1 MAGNERVEGS
11 KILRH
16 PDREEIVKKL
26 INGESVK
33 QIEKWLKGKYPRT
46 KRLHVSYMTLQKF
59 RAQNLNIKGELLE
72 EVKKAKEEF
81 EQVSVD
87 TQLRELTTNSNAYQD
102 KIKEIASKEL
112 DVTRRLL
119 EMDKIISS
127 RIEYYYNILA
137 AGGSIKHDKIF
148 IEYISMLKSIMQDW
162 KKYVEGFA
170 DQKIEHNVNVQVVNT
185 QVSILKEIV
194 FETLQEMSPDLVP
207 VFIDRVNRKLSG
219 MDTSSPE
226 YKTYQLGVIDVEP
239 E

>member
-1 MAGNERVEGS
+1 MENGRVEGD
-11 KILRH
+11 KILKH
-16 PDREEIVKKL
+16 PDREEIIKKL

-33 QIEKWLKGKYPRT
+33 QIEAWLRKKYPRT

-59 RAQNLNIKGELLE
+59 RSKNLNIKGDLLE
-72 EVKKAKEEF
+72 EVKKAKSEY
-81 EQVSVD
+81 EQTSLD
-87 TQLRELTTNSNAYQD
+87 SQLKDLTTGSNAYQE
-102 KIKEIASKEL
+102 KINEIASKEL

-137 AGGSIKHDKIF
+137 AGGNIKHDKIF

-194 FETLQEMSPDLVP
+194 FETLQEMSPELVP
-207 VFIDRVNRKLSG
+207 VFIDKINRRLSG